1 MTDRERYKR
10 TFSQLHASEEIL
22 LEVKT
27 MKNIKIMPVR
37 RLVAVAAAAL
47 LIAAMATVAYAA
59 DVGGIQTTIQILLKD
74 GTLLNVTD
82 IREIV
87 LEDGTVVKSAFFETA
102 DMEPKDDVEIEVN
115 YNGERQVVHGT
126 VVSMEPGE
134 VDAESMESLEVFPVE
149 YRDDGTVWVHYN
161 NRDIEITDLF
171 EGGVCSLELENE
183 QIEVEDGEVTKSTY
197 LTIQYGE
204 GEGYASVG
212 EFVSRIGGD
221 YGSTWVVTDDGT
233 AADGDEVENP

>member
-10 TFSQLHASEEIL
+10 AFSQLHASEEIL
-22 LEVKT
+22 TEVNS

-59 DVGGIQTTIQILLKD
+59 DIGGIQTTIQILLKD

-87 LEDGTVVKSAFFETA
+87 LEDGSIVKSAFFETS
-102 DMEPKDDVEIEVN
+102 DMESKDDIEIEVN
-115 YNGERQVVHGT
+115 YNGEHQVVHGT

-134 VDAESMESLEVFPVE
+134 VDAESMGSLEAFPVE
-149 YRDDGTVWVHYN
+149 YRNDGTVWVHYN
-161 NRDIEITDLF
+161 DRDIEITDLF
-171 EGGVCSLELENE
+171 EDGVCHLVLENE
-183 QIEVEDGEVTKSTY
+183 QVEVEDGEVTKSVS

-204 GEGYASVG
+204 GEGFASVG
-212 EFVSRIGGD
+212 DFVSSHSYTVDI
-221 YGSTWVVTDDGT
+221 
-233 AADGDEVENP
+233 P

>member
-1 MTDRERYKR
+1 MNDRQRYKR
-10 TFSQLHASEEIL
+10 TFSRLHASEEIL
-22 LEVKT
+22 TEVNS

-59 DVGGIQTTIQILLKD
+59 DIGGIQTTIQILLKD

-87 LEDGTVVKSAFFETA
+87 LEDGTIVKSAFFETS
-102 DMEPKDDVEIEVN
+102 DMESKDNIEIEVS
-115 YNGERQVVHGT
+115 YDGEPYVVHGT

-134 VDAESMESLEVFPVE
+134 VDAESMGSLETFPVE

-161 NRDIEITDLF
+161 DRDIEITDLF

-183 QIEVEDGEVTKSTY
+183 QVEVVDGEVTKSTY

-212 EFVSRIGGD
+212 DFVSSHSYTVDI
-221 YGSTWVVTDDGT
+221 
-233 AADGDEVENP
+233 P

>member
-1 MTDRERYKR
+1 MTNRERYKR
-10 TFSQLHASEEIL
+10 AFSGLHASGEMM
-22 LEVKT
+22 EVAS
-27 MKNIKIMPVR
+27 MKKIRIMPIR

-47 LIAAMATVAYAA
+47 LIAAMATVAYAN

-82 IREIV
+82 IREIT
-87 LEDGTVVKSAFFETA
+87 LDDGTVVKSAFFETV
-102 DMEPKDDVEIEVN
+102 DMEPKDDIEIEVN
-115 YNGERQVVHGT
+115 YNGENQVVHGT

-134 VDAESMESLEVFPVE
+134 VDAEAMGSREAFSVE

-161 NRDIEITDLF
+161 DRDIEITDLF
-171 EGGVCSLELENE
+171 EDGVCHLELEKE
-183 QIEVEDGEVTKSTY
+183 QFETEDGEATKSTY

-233 AADGDEVENP
+233 AVDGDEGENP

>member
-10 TFSQLHASEEIL
+10 TFSQLHASEKIL
-22 LEVKT
+22 TEVQT

-37 RLVAVAAAAL
+37 RLIAIAAAAM

-59 DVGGIQTTIQILLKD
+59 DIGGIQATIQILLKD

-82 IREIV
+82 IREIK
-87 LEDGTVVKSAFFETA
+87 LEDGTVVKSAFFETV
-102 DMEPKDDVEIEVN
+102 DMEPKDDIEIEVN
-115 YNGERQVVHGT
+115 YNGEHQVVHGM

-134 VDAESMESLEVFPVE
+134 VDAESMESVDAYQVE
-149 YRDDGTVWVHYN
+149 YRDDGTVWVHYGD
-161 NRDIEITDLF
+161 RDIEITDLF
-171 EGGVCSLELENE
+171 EGGVCHLELENE
-183 QIEVEDGEVTKSTY
+183 QVEVEDGEVTKSTY

-221 YGSTWVVTDDGT
+221 YGSTRVVTDDGT
-233 AADGDEVENP
+233 AVDEDEVENP

>member
-1 MTDRERYKR
+1 MTDRQRYKR

-22 LEVKT
+22 TEVNS

-59 DVGGIQTTIQILLKD
+59 DIGGIQTTIQILLKD

-87 LEDGTVVKSAFFETA
+87 LEDGTIVKSAFFETS
-102 DMEPKDDVEIEVN
+102 DMESTDDIEIEVS
-115 YNGERQVVHGT
+115 YDGEPYVVYGT

-134 VDAESMESLEVFPVE
+134 VDAESTGSLEAFPVE

-161 NRDIEITDLF
+161 DRDIGITDLF

-183 QIEVEDGEVTKSTY
+183 QVEAVDGEVTKSTY

-212 EFVSRIGGD
+212 DFVSSHSYTVDI
-221 YGSTWVVTDDGT
+221 
-233 AADGDEVENP
+233 P